1 MSAVFAVAHM
11 RAPLGVAALVFLIN
25 LSLIIC
31 LQMEFVSL
39 EFRLIGLLRFS
50 SHFPMVQNP
59 IGRAVGWNK
68 PSKACLCVGR
78 VLLFGRGGPGP
89 WDYTITNQKK
99 MVKNVW
105 Y

>member
-50 SHFPMVQNP
+50 STLYFFAL
-59 IGRAVGWNK
+59 ISTK
-68 PSKACLCVGR
+68 
-78 VLLFGRGGPGP
+78 
-89 WDYTITNQKK
+89 T
-99 MVKNVW
+99 
-105 Y
+105 